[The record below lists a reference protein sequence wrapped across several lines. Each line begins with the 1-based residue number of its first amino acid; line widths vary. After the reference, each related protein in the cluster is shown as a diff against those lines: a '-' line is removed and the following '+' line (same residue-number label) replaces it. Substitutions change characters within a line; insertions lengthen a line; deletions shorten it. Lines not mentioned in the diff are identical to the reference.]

1 MILRH
6 YTGSA
11 GAAGKAHIKS
21 LFEKHV
27 DIVYDDLSVH
37 AADLRHTV
45 IPGDFHPFD
54 RHRMFRFV
62 YTGFNLN
69 QSQPGAASA
78 IAGRDNA
85 VDTAADT
92 FLGSQIFEGF
102 FRFWGYADHRAPVA
116 RLSFFLYLLDAAAA
130 KSIQFFLG

>member
-1 MILRH
+1 VKDELFSRGQHKKALHRLVKTDEGLNGACFFATCEMILRH

-21 LFEKHV
+21 LFEKHL

-37 AADLRHTV
+37 AADLHHTV

-69 QSQPGAASA
+69 QSQPGPP
-78 IAGRDNA
+78 
-85 VDTAADT
+85 
-92 FLGSQIFEGF
+92 Q
-102 FRFWGYADHRAPVA
+102 P
-116 RLSFFLYLLDAAAA
+116 
-130 KSIQFFLG
+130 